1 MNKVVINTCYG
12 GFGLSFEAMDMLYQ
26 RKNPGKKLYLYTAKP
41 DEDFE
46 LWVYTKINNP
56 DQDPESR
63 VFTAVSEDFGD
74 TVKRGMCD
82 KDKFSKCIVYGSD
95 FYPSRH
101 DKDLVKVVETLG
113 SEKASGEY
121 AELSVV
127 NLKKNNKY
135 RIHEH
140 DGLESVEV
148 YPGKGWITIE

>member
-1 MNKVVINTCYG
+1 MNKVVINKCYG
-12 GFGLSFEAMDMLYQ
+12 GFALSFEAMDMLYR

-46 LWVYTKINNP
+46 SWVYTKIDNP

-74 TVKRGMCD
+74 TVKREMFAED
-82 KDKFSKCIVYGSD
+82 RFSEYSVYGSD
-95 FYPSRH
+95 LYSSRH
-101 DKDLVKVVETLG
+101 DKDLVEVVETLG
-113 SEKASGEY
+113 SERASGDY
-121 AELSVV
+121 AKLVV
-127 NLKKNNKY
+127 VDLEENNKY
-135 RIHEH
+135 RIHEY